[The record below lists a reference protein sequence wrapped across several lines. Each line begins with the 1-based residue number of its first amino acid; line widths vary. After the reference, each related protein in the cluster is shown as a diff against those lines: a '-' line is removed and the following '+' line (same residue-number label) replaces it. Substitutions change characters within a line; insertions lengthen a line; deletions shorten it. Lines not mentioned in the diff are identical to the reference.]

1 MSETPSVPYLS
12 IIFTGRNDDFG
23 GDFNTRLFRAIEFNH
38 RHLTEHGISHEF
50 VFVEWRPVPR
60 KRWLAEVLAERY
72 QALVPETLYSY
83 VADIRYHDAYSL
95 NPKLQFQEFIAKN
108 IAIRRCRGRF
118 LLTTNT
124 DIYLGRGVLATLQR
138 QRLDAK
144 VLYRTRRIDLKEN
157 IDYDEI
163 DWETLE
169 DERNYDRVND
179 IQPPC
184 YTNASGDFLLLDA
197 DTYRELRGFNEVFRV
212 AKVHMDSNFCLKAYS
227 SGVPIVP
234 LERPV
239 YHAGLGTLNSQ
250 YSLYADRPQDAP
262 WGDTRWKRAVV
273 YHNPPTWGLA
283 NAPRRE
289 VAPGIH
295 YLEFSWEAVPPIVDL
310 RRVVLPAERAGRLE
324 GVN

>member
-38 RHLTEHGISHEF
+38 RHLTEHGIPHEF
-50 VFVEWRPVPR
+50 VFVEWRPVPG
-60 KRWLAEVLAERY
+60 KRWLAEVLADRY
-72 QALVPETLYSY
+72 KTLVPDTLYSY

-138 QRLDAK
+138 QSLDAK

-157 IDYDEI
+157 IDYDQI
-163 DWETLE
+163 DWQTLE
-169 DERNYDRVND
+169 DERNYDRIND
-179 IQPPC
+179 IRPPC

-234 LERPV
+234 LEEPV

-262 WGDTRWKRAVV
+262 WGDTRWKRAVI
-273 YHNPPTWGLA
+273 YNNPSTWGLI
-283 NAPRRE
+283 NAPTRE
-289 VAPGIH
+289 TAPGIH

-310 RRVVLPAERAGRLE
+310 RRVVLPAERVGRLE